1 MRELVLVHGRSQQE
15 KDSIALKK
23 EWLDTLKEGLGK
35 SGLQLPIP
43 EDRVRFPYYGD
54 TLAQLVAGRTDVA
67 EVIVRGP
74 AGEAD
79 PDMQRFVAEVLNE
92 VAKEKGISETQVEA
106 AAIAAAAARGEP
118 AVVERGVLNWG
129 WVQGLFSVIDRHVP
143 GGSGTSIALAT
154 RDVYLYLTNQRIRQR
169 INDGVRQAMRPGV
182 ESVVV
187 SHSLGTVVSYWM
199 LCEEGEAKGWKVP
212 LYVTLGSPL
221 AVTKI
226 KETLRQVLGATKHPK
241 CAARWF
247 NAMDP
252 DDLVALYPLDNEHF
266 RVNPPIENKTD
277 VDNQTDNQHGIK
289 GYLNDKE
296 VARRIYDALV

>member
-1 MRELVLVHGRSQQE
+1 MRELVLVHGRAQQE

-35 SGLQLPIP
+35 SGLELPIP

-74 AGEAD
+74 GGEAD
-79 PDMQRFVAEVLNE
+79 PDMQRFIAEVLGE
-92 VAKEKGISETQVEA
+92 VAAEKGVSESQVEVA
-106 AAIAAAAARGEP
+106 ATAAAAARGEP

-129 WVQGLFSVIDRHVP
+129 WVQGLLSAIDQYVP
-143 GGSGTSIALAT
+143 GGSGASIALAT
-154 RDVYLYLTNQRIRQR
+154 RDVYLYLTNQRIRTR

-187 SHSLGTVVSYWM
+187 GHSLGTVVSYWM

-226 KETLRQVLGATKHPK
+226 KATLRQVLGATKHPQ
-241 CAARWF
+241 CAAKWF

-252 DDLVALYPLDNEHF
+252 DDVVALYPLNNDHF
-266 RVNPPIENKTD
+266 RVNPAIENKTD